1 MIEINL
7 LPQELKIKAK
17 KKERQIKS
25 RQILYFIPLLFII
38 LLLVH
43 GYLIGV
49 LVFKNI
55 QLTALNNKW
64 QKLQPQVKTLEEF
77 KEKYELVSQD
87 SRVIQQLTKQ
97 RISWAKKLNKLSF
110 NLPSG
115 VWFNEI
121 LVTAKDFTLKAS
133 VVSLQKDE
141 MNLINQFIENL
152 KKDNDFFS
160 DFSNL
165 ELNSVQK
172 NIIGGYDVA
181 DFVLSGKL
189 KPR

>member
-87 SRVIQQLTKQ
+87 SRVIQQLTSQ
-97 RISWAKKLNKLSF
+97 RLNWAQKLNKLSF

-121 LVTAKDFTLKAS
+121 LVTAKDFILKAS

-141 MNLINQFIENL
+141 MNLINQFIERL
-152 KKDNDFFS
+152 KKDNEFFK
-160 DFSNL
+160 DFSSL

-172 NIIGGYDVA
+172 NVIGGYDVA